1 MFLKVVHIVVVFCS
15 CLILPLS
22 PAVSAQQA
30 VPIASPTPQ
39 KPARREPLW
48 KRLLQIAG
56 ITATPNTQKG
66 PGDNDSVGD
75 VWVVD
80 LSLNRQLKVTQAGG
94 YHSPIFASG
103 DQAILALQGNVI
115 VKIPIAGGEA
125 RKLFTLKG
133 VTKLVGVSRDDQ
145 SKVLVLS
152 DEENQISIEFLSLT
166 SGKMTVV
173 PFDEKSK
180 DDRHTMVHLR
190 GWERVYGDSKVYVE
204 SETKSGLAGPIEWTD
219 VYLKQPASEPINLS
233 RCDGTNCSQPSL
245 SQNKRFV
252 AYIKIKTSDP

>member
-1 MFLKVVHIVVVFCS
+1 MFLRVVNIVVFCS

-22 PAVSAQQA
+22 HGVSAQQA
-30 VPIASPTPQ
+30 VPTPSPAAQ

-56 ITATPNTQKG
+56 LTATPSTQKG
-66 PGDNDSVGD
+66 PGDNDAAGE

-80 LSLNRQLKVTQAGG
+80 LSLNRRVKVTQAGS
-94 YHSPIFASG
+94 YHSPIFATG
-103 DQAILALQGNVI
+103 DQGILALHGNEI
-115 VKIPIAGGEA
+115 VQIPIAGGEA

-133 VTKLVGVSRDDQ
+133 VTKLVGISRDDQ
-145 SKVLVLS
+145 NKVLVLS
-152 DEENQISIEFLSLT
+152 DEKNQISVKFLSLT
-166 SGKMTVV
+166 TGKMTVV

-180 DDRHTMVHLR
+180 DDRRTIVHLR
-190 GWERVYGDSKVYVE
+190 GWERVYGDSKVYVK

-219 VYLKQPASEPINLS
+219 IYLKQSVSEPINVS
-233 RCDGTNCSQPSL
+233 RCDGTDCVQPAL

-252 AYIKIKTSDP
+252 AYIKIKTSP